1 MNRKNLSKE
10 TQLIRHIV
18 IFTLTS
24 DDAQQREADIV
35 AVRERLQAL
44 VGVVPGLR
52 SVVFEPDLGLIASH
66 QDAVLVSEHDD
77 NAALEGYQAHPGHI
91 EAAGFI
97 ASVTGPSRA
106 VVDHEL

>member
-1 MNRKNLSKE
+1 M
-10 TQLIRHIV
+10 IRHIV
-18 IFTLTS
+18 MFSLIS
-24 DDAQQREADIV
+24 KDGKQRDNDIV
-35 AVRERLQAL
+35 ATRERLRSL

-52 SVVFEPDLGLIASH
+52 SVVFEPDQGLIASH
-66 QDAVLVSEHDD
+66 HDAVLVSEHDD

-106 VVDHEL
+106 VVDYEL